1 MDIASLPVHDSWMP
15 LLNTYQ
21 EKISQI
27 FTELAGE
34 NLAPPQGQIFR
45 ALEIDLAQVRVVI
58 FGQDPYPTL
67 NVANGLAFSISK
79 ESRRHPPSLRN
90 ILRELGDDLGGAAPS
105 SGDLSP
111 WSSRGVLLLN
121 RVLTTRVGVSDAHKK
136 LGWQEITDAI
146 AAELGRRGVIA
157 ILWGARAQELGK
169 YFSDRIEYVHPS
181 PLSAHRGFFGSR
193 PFSQVNSILRE
204 RNEMEIDWSLT

>member
-1 MDIASLPVHDSWMP
+1 MDIASLPVHGSWLP

-27 FTELAGE
+27 FTDLAGE
-34 NLAPPQGQIFR
+34 NLAPPQDQIFR
-45 ALEIDLAQVRVVI
+45 ALEIDLAQVRVAI

-67 NVANGLAFSISK
+67 NFANGLAFSISK
-79 ESRRHPPSLRN
+79 ETGRHPASLQN
-90 ILRELGDDLGGAAPS
+90 ILRELGADLGGATPD

-169 YFSDRIEYVHPS
+169 YFPDRVESVHPS

-193 PFSQVNSILRE
+193 PFSQVNSILKK
-204 RNEMEIDWSLT
+204 RNEMEIDWSLP

>member
-1 MDIASLPVHDSWMP
+1 MDIASLPVHGSWLP

-27 FTELAGE
+27 FTDLAGE
-34 NLAPPQGQIFR
+34 NLAPPQDQIFR

-67 NVANGLAFSISK
+67 NFANGLAFSISK
-79 ESRRHPPSLRN
+79 ETGRHPASLQN
-90 ILRELGDDLGGAAPS
+90 ILRELGADLGGATPD

-121 RVLTTRVGVSDAHKK
+121 RVLTTRVGVSDAHRK

-157 ILWGARAQELGK
+157 ILWGAKAQELGK
-169 YFSDRIEYVHPS
+169 YFSDRVESVHPS

-193 PFSQVNSILRE
+193 PFSQVNSILKK
-204 RNEMEIDWSLT
+204 RNEMEIDWSLP

>member
-1 MDIASLPVHDSWMP
+1 MDIASLPVHDSWLP

-27 FTELAGE
+27 FTELAGQ
-34 NLAPPQGQIFR
+34 NLAPPPDQIFR
-45 ALEIDLAQVRVVI
+45 ALEIDLAKVRVVI

-79 ESRRHPPSLRN
+79 ESRRNPASLRN

-121 RVLTTRVGVSDAHKK
+121 RVLTTQVGVSDAHRK

-157 ILWGARAQELGK
+157 ILWGAKAQELGK
-169 YFSDRIEYVHPS
+169 YFSDRVESAHPS

-204 RNEMEIDWSLT
+204 RNEMEIDWSLR

>member
-1 MDIASLPVHDSWMP
+1 MDIASLPVHGSWLP

-27 FTELAGE
+27 FTDLAGE
-34 NLAPPQGQIFR
+34 NLAPPQDQIFR
-45 ALEIDLAQVRVVI
+45 ALEIDLAQVRVAI

-67 NVANGLAFSISK
+67 NFANGLAFSISK
-79 ESRRHPPSLRN
+79 ETGRHPASLQN
-90 ILRELGDDLGGAAPS
+90 ILRELGADLGGATPD

-157 ILWGARAQELGK
+157 ILWGSRAQELGK
-169 YFSDRIEYVHPS
+169 YFPDRVESVHPS

-193 PFSQVNSILRE
+193 PFSQVNSILKK
-204 RNEMEIDWSLT
+204 RNEMEIDWSLP

>member
-58 FGQDPYPTL
+58 FGQDPYPRSTL
-67 NVANGLAFSISK
+67 QMVWPSPSLKNPVGI
-79 ESRRHPPSLRN
+79 RHPC
-90 ILRELGDDLGGAAPS
+90 
-105 SGDLSP
+105 
-111 WSSRGVLLLN
+111 
-121 RVLTTRVGVSDAHKK
+121 
-136 LGWQEITDAI
+136 EISCA
-146 AAELGRRGVIA
+146 
-157 ILWGARAQELGK
+157 
-169 YFSDRIEYVHPS
+169 
-181 PLSAHRGFFGSR
+181 
-193 PFSQVNSILRE
+193 N
-204 RNEMEIDWSLT
+204 